1 MQLMGGGG
9 ACFRNVYIAMK
20 KTHHDQGNALKKAS
34 NKDHVSTE
42 LESMTVM
49 VENMAAGRQA

>member
-1 MQLMGGGG
+1 
-9 ACFRNVYIAMK
+9 MK